1 MKAQTPVLQ
10 AKHREKLGSRYS
22 QRVRKAGGLPAVVY
36 GHGQDPVSISVDS
49 RTALSHFHAG
59 DKVFKRKV
67 KPKSA
72 PGYAAPIKPAAPKL

>member
-49 RTALSHFHAG
+49 RLA
-59 DKVFKRKV
+59 
-67 KPKSA
+67 KSLD
-72 PGYAAPIKPAAPKL
+72 GMPARNSACRRMPR